1 MQRTKNSAPKQG
13 SFASMIQ
20 GRLIS
25 LAAGL
30 GAWNMAADQALLE
43 SVDTSGIPV
52 LRFYAWTE
60 PTLSLG
66 YFQHLA
72 AREQH
77 AFSRD
82 MTCVRRSTGGGAI
95 LHDRELTYSISMPQA
110 ASSTV
115 ARMDMYRNV
124 HQVIADALSD
134 WNVRAT
140 PFRIDPRLPGAE
152 DAFLCFQR
160 RTDEDL
166 VVSGY
171 KVLGSAQRRVK
182 HATLQHGSLL
192 LHASSHAPELPG
204 VCTLSAQSISTNE
217 LAKSI
222 TARLGRLLGV
232 DWNESE
238 LSLEEKDSA
247 ESIVETR
254 FGGENW
260 LRRR

>member
-13 SFASMIQ
+13 SFVSMIQ
-20 GRLIS
+20 GRLIP

-52 LRFYAWTE
+52 LRFYTWSE

-77 AFSRD
+77 AASRD
-82 MTCVRRSTGGGAI
+82 ATCVRRSTGGGAI
-95 LHDRELTYSISMPQA
+95 LHDRELTYSIAMPQA
-110 ASSTV
+110 PSSTA
-115 ARMDMYRNV
+115 ARMDLYRNV
-124 HQVIADALSD
+124 HQVIADGLSD
-134 WNVRAT
+134 WSVRAT
-140 PFRIDPRLPGAE
+140 PFRIDPRLPGTE
-152 DAFLCFQR
+152 EAFLCFQR

-171 KVLGSAQRRVK
+171 KVLGSAQRRVRR
-182 HATLQHGSLL
+182 ATLQHGSLL
-192 LHASSHAPELPG
+192 LHASSFAPELPG
-204 VCTLSAQSISTNE
+204 ICTLSAQNIPAND

-238 LSLEEKDSA
+238 LSPKEKVSA
-247 ESIVETR
+247 ESIVENR
-254 FGGENW
+254 FGGESW
-260 LRRR
+260 LHRR